1 MADQRYRRRLTA
13 RRKTAVV
20 LELLRTRASPKAICS
35 KYGIASSDLASWVYL
50 FIEAGQRALEE
61 AEVAAPVRQRRR
73 AAGRVAA
80 FPRIQRD

>member
-35 KYGIASSDLASWVYL
+35 KHGIASSDLASWVYV

-61 AEVAAPVRQRRR
+61 AEAASVTRPGRR
-73 AAGRVAA
+73 AAGRVA
-80 FPRIQRD
+80 FPRIHRD